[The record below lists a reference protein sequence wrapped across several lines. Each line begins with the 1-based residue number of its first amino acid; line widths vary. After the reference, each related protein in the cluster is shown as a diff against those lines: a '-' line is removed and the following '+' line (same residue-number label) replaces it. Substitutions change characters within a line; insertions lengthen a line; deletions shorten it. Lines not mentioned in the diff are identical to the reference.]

1 MSTVSPM
8 PIDPELAKRLRTVRK
23 KIDKSLE
30 ERDRL
35 IAEAIGAGGSLREVG
50 QLIGLSHT
58 RVRQIAEGQ
67 SSE

>member
-8 PIDPELAKRLRTVRK
+8 PIDPDLAKRLRAVRA
-23 KIDKSLE
+23 KIDKNLE
-30 ERDRL
+30 ERDQL
-35 IAEAIGAGGSLREVG
+35 IAQAIGDGGSLREVG